1 MSICEFKT
9 KVLYE
14 FQGDPVLQRVGE
26 EEEEKKKEFFFIV
39 IDVYVVWWLCCLKMN
54 QSVFHSFP

>member
-14 FQGDPVLQRVGE
+14 FQGDPVLERVGE
-26 EEEEKKKEFFFIV
+26 EKEEKTAFLN
-39 IDVYVVWWLCCLKMN
+39 YRMLK
-54 QSVFHSFP
+54 QAALEPLSP

>member
-14 FQGDPVLQRVGE
+14 FQGDPVLERVGE
-26 EEEEKKKEFFFIV
+26 EEEEKKKRVLFIV
-39 IDVYVVWWLCCLKMN
+39 IDVYVV
-54 QSVFHSFP
+54 